1 MKVSML
7 QGPFEFWDMA
17 SGETRTVR
25 LTHYEEGKIRI
36 APRYAGAP
44 KSKVVD
50 AMRLHL
56 QEGFKPHVPNYWD
69 ITSKLLMV
77 SIRPY
82 LTRRD
87 LTSLQ
92 FEISKTGKPPGAR
105 FGLSVSRP
113 PAP

>member
-1 MKVSML
+1 MT
-7 QGPFEFWDMA
+7 
-17 SGETRTVR
+17 SGESRTVR
-25 LTHYEEGKIRI
+25 LTHYKEGKIRI

-44 KSKVVD
+44 SSKVID
-50 AMRLHL
+50 AIRLYL

-69 ITSKLLMV
+69 ITSKLLIV
-77 SIRPY
+77 SIKPY

-92 FEISKTGKPPGAR
+92 FLINKTGEAPRAR
-105 FGLSVSRP
+105 FGLSVSKV